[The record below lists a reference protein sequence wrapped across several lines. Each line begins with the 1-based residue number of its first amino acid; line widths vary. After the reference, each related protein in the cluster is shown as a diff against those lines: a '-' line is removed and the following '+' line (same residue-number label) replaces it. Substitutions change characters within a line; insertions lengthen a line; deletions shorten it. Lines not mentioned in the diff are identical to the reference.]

1 MRLRSSGRCS
11 GVTAT
16 ARSSRRSSR
25 CVTPTAMRGSSS
37 RRSTSIARAYHPRHQ
52 GRRPMTRTLAIAFA
66 GIVILASCAG
76 AEAPSNAPSVLVT
89 GSATPQPSRAKI
101 VVSYSNVLA
110 DFFPAYVA
118 KEAGIFDQNF
128 LDVDLQLIASTT
140 GLPALLAGQTQIA
153 HIGGSE
159 ALTTTAGGGDVV
171 VVANTGPVWPYQL
184 YVAADIKTPAD
195 LKGKKVAIAGVGGT
209 FDIGIRTMLPK
220 LGLVPDTDVTVF
232 STGSTANAT
241 AALLSG
247 NVAGTLS
254 SPPDTLKLEAAGF
267 HSLAK
272 MADLNLP
279 TAATTIVV
287 TRAYVTANKAV
298 VQRYVDSIVQAI
310 AKARADKAATIAA
323 LKKYLK
329 SDDDKGMQAAYDW
342 YVGTV
347 LKDPPTPT
355 AAQLAGIQEVVANF
369 NDKVRTVDPAKIVD
383 DSFVK
388 SALDR
393 GLLK

>member
-1 MRLRSSGRCS
+1 
-11 GVTAT
+11 
-16 ARSSRRSSR
+16 
-25 CVTPTAMRGSSS
+25 
-37 RRSTSIARAYHPRHQ
+37 
-52 GRRPMTRTLAIAFA
+52 MTRTIAA
-66 GIVILASCAG
+66 LLTSVLVLVSCAG
-76 AEAPSNAPSVLVT
+76 AGTLPSATQVLVS

-140 GLPALLAGQTQIA
+140 GLPALLSGQTQIA

-184 YVAADIKTPAD
+184 YAAADIKTPAD

-247 NVAGTLS
+247 GVSATLS

-287 TRAYVTANKAV
+287 TRAFVNANKTV

-310 AKARADKAATIAA
+310 AKARADRPGTIAA

-347 LKDPPTPT
+347 LKDPPLPT
-355 AAQLAGIQEVVANF
+355 AAQLAGIQEVVAKF
-369 NDKVRTVDPAKIVD
+369 NDKVKTVDPAKIVD

>member
-1 MRLRSSGRCS
+1 
-11 GVTAT
+11 
-16 ARSSRRSSR
+16 
-25 CVTPTAMRGSSS
+25 MRG
-37 RRSTSIARAYHPRHQ
+37 R
-52 GRRPMTRTLAIAFA
+52 LVCAFA
-66 GIVILASCAG
+66 AVLVLGSCAAG
-76 AEAPSNAPSVLVT
+76 APAPAGTSAASAPAT
-89 GSATPQPSRAKI
+89 ATPQPSRAKL

-118 KEAGIFDQNF
+118 KESGLFDQNF

-140 GLPALLAGQTQIA
+140 GLPALLVGQTQIA

-247 NVAGTLS
+247 SVSGTLS
-254 SPPDTLKLEAAGF
+254 SPPDTLKLEAAGY

-355 AAQLAGIQEVVANF
+355 AAQLAGIQEVVAKF
-369 NDKVRTVDPAKIVD
+369 NDKVRTVDPAKIID

>member
-1 MRLRSSGRCS
+1 MKTLVVCVAAVLTVVACGGSG
-11 GVTAT
+11 TPAPAAT
-16 ARSSRRSSR
+16 SAAVAAT
-25 CVTPTAMRGSSS
+25 VTP
-37 RRSTSIARAYHPRHQ
+37 
-52 GRRPMTRTLAIAFA
+52 
-66 GIVILASCAG
+66 
-76 AEAPSNAPSVLVT
+76 
-89 GSATPQPSRAKI
+89 TPQPSRAKI

-118 KEAGIFDQNF
+118 KEAGIFDANL

-184 YVAADIKTPAD
+184 YAAADIKTPAD
-195 LKGKKVAIAGVGGT
+195 VMGKKVAIAGVGGT

-247 NVAGTLS
+247 GVSATLS

-287 TRAYVTANKAV
+287 TRAYVNANKTV

-310 AKARADKAATIAA
+310 AKARAARPGTIAA
-323 LKKYLK
+323 LQQQRN
-329 SDDDKGMQAAYDW
+329 SGDDQGMPAAY
-342 YVGTV
+342 
-347 LKDPPTPT
+347 
-355 AAQLAGIQEVVANF
+355 AA
-369 NDKVRTVDPAKIVD
+369 D
-383 DSFVK
+383 
-388 SALDR
+388 
-393 GLLK
+393 

>member
-1 MRLRSSGRCS
+1 MKTLVVCVAAVLTVVACGGSG
-11 GVTAT
+11 TPAPAAT
-16 ARSSRRSSR
+16 SAAVAAT
-25 CVTPTAMRGSSS
+25 VTP
-37 RRSTSIARAYHPRHQ
+37 
-52 GRRPMTRTLAIAFA
+52 
-66 GIVILASCAG
+66 
-76 AEAPSNAPSVLVT
+76 
-89 GSATPQPSRAKI
+89 TPQPSRAKI

-118 KEAGIFDQNF
+118 KEAGIFDANL

-184 YVAADIKTPAD
+184 YAAADIKTPAD
-195 LKGKKVAIAGVGGT
+195 VMGKKVAIAGVGGT

-220 LGLVPDTDVTVF
+220 LGLVPDTDVTVR
-232 STGSTANAT
+232 STGSAANAT

-247 NVAGTLS
+247 GVSATLS

-287 TRAYVTANKAV
+287 TRAYVNANKTV

-310 AKARADKAATIAA
+310 AKARAARPGTIAA
-323 LKKYLK
+323 LQQQRN
-329 SDDDKGMQAAYDW
+329 SGDDQGMPAAY
-342 YVGTV
+342 
-347 LKDPPTPT
+347 
-355 AAQLAGIQEVVANF
+355 AA
-369 NDKVRTVDPAKIVD
+369 D
-383 DSFVK
+383 
-388 SALDR
+388 
-393 GLLK
+393 

>member
-1 MRLRSSGRCS
+1 MSRAVAIALAATFVLASCIEAGTPGPPATTHVLQSSAAA
-11 GVTAT
+11 TAT
-16 ARSSRRSSR
+16 AQ
-25 CVTPTAMRGSSS
+25 P
-37 RRSTSIARAYHPRHQ
+37 ARAK
-52 GRRPMTRTLAIAFA
+52 L
-66 GIVILASCAG
+66 
-76 AEAPSNAPSVLVT
+76 
-89 GSATPQPSRAKI
+89 

-118 KEAGIFDQNF
+118 KESGIFDANF

-184 YVAADIKTPAD
+184 YAAAAIRTPAD
-195 LKGKKVAIAGVGGT
+195 LKGKAVAIAGVGGT
-209 FDIGIRTMLPK
+209 FDIGIRTLLPK
-220 LGLVPDTDVTVF
+220 LGLVPDTDVEVR
-232 STGSTANAT
+232 SLGSTANAT
-241 AALLSG
+241 AALLNGGVS
-247 NVAGTLS
+247 ATLS

-267 HSLAK
+267 HSIAK

-279 TAATTIVV
+279 TTATAIVV
-287 TRAYVTANKAV
+287 TRSFVNGSRAV
-298 VQRYVDSIVQAI
+298 VQRYVDSIVQGI
-310 AKARADKAATIAA
+310 ARARADRAGTIAA

-329 SDDDKGMQAAYDW
+329 SEDDKAMQAAYDW

-347 LKDPPTPT
+347 LKDPPMPT
-355 AAQLAGIQEVVANF
+355 AAQLAAIQDVVSRF
-369 NDKVRTVDPAKIVD
+369 NEKVKTVDPAKIVD

>member
-1 MRLRSSGRCS
+1 MKTLVVCVAAVLTVVACGGSG
-11 GVTAT
+11 TPAPAAT
-16 ARSSRRSSR
+16 SAAVAAT
-25 CVTPTAMRGSSS
+25 VTP
-37 RRSTSIARAYHPRHQ
+37 
-52 GRRPMTRTLAIAFA
+52 
-66 GIVILASCAG
+66 
-76 AEAPSNAPSVLVT
+76 
-89 GSATPQPSRAKI
+89 TPQPSRAKI

-118 KEAGIFDQNF
+118 KEAGIFDANL

-184 YVAADIKTPAD
+184 YAGPDIKTPAD

-220 LGLVPDTDVTVF
+220 LGLVPDVDVTVF

-241 AALLSG
+241 AALLNGGVS
-247 NVAGTLS
+247 ATLS

-267 HSLAK
+267 HSVAK
-272 MADLNLP
+272 MADLNLQT
-279 TAATTIVV
+279 TATAIMV
-287 TRAYVTANKAV
+287 TRSYLVANRAV

-310 AKARADKAATIAA
+310 AKARADRAGTIAV

>member
-1 MRLRSSGRCS
+1 VVVAACGGTGTPAPAATSAAPAAA
-11 GVTAT
+11 TAT
-16 ARSSRRSSR
+16 S
-25 CVTPTAMRGSSS
+25 TPPPA
-37 RRSTSIARAYHPRHQ
+37 
-52 GRRPMTRTLAIAFA
+52 
-66 GIVILASCAG
+66 
-76 AEAPSNAPSVLVT
+76 
-89 GSATPQPSRAKI
+89 RAKI

-118 KEAGIFDQNF
+118 KDAGIFERNF
-128 LDVDLQLIASTT
+128 LDVDLQLIASAT
-140 GLPALLAGQTQIA
+140 GLPALLSGQTQLA

-159 ALTTTAGGGDVV
+159 ALTATAGGGDVV
-171 VVANTGPVWPYQL
+171 VVATTGPVWPYQL
-184 YVAADIKTPAD
+184 YAAADIKTAAD

-220 LGLVPDTDVTVF
+220 LGLVPDTDVTILA
-232 STGSTANAT
+232 TGSTANAT

-247 NVAGTLS
+247 GVSATLS

-267 HSLAK
+267 HSVAK
-272 MADLNLP
+272 MADLNLT

-287 TRAYVTANKAV
+287 TRKYLNENRAI

-310 AKARADKAATIAA
+310 AKARADRPGTIAT

-329 SDDDKGMQAAYDW
+329 SEDDKAMQAAYDW
-342 YVGTV
+342 YVLVV
-347 LKDPPTPT
+347 LKDPPIPT
-355 AAQLAGIQEVVANF
+355 AAQLASIQDVVSKF
-369 NDKVRTVDPAKIVD
+369 NEKVKTVDPAKIVD

>member
-1 MRLRSSGRCS
+1 VFTSR
-11 GVTAT
+11 AT
-16 ARSSRRSSR
+16 SA
-25 CVTPTAMRGSSS
+25 T
-37 RRSTSIARAYHPRHQ
+37 
-52 GRRPMTRTLAIAFA
+52 
-66 GIVILASCAG
+66 G
-76 AEAPSNAPSVLVT
+76 AT
-89 GSATPQPSRAKI
+89 GTPQPTKVKL

-118 KEAGIFDQNF
+118 KEAGIFDKNL

-140 GLPALLAGQTQIA
+140 GLPALLSGQTQIA

-159 ALTTTAGGGDVV
+159 ALTTNAGGGDVV
-171 VVANTGPVWPYQL
+171 VVGNTGPVWPYQL
-184 YVAADIKTPAD
+184 YAAADVKTPAD

-209 FDIGIRTMLPK
+209 FDIGIRTLLPS
-220 LGLVPDTDVTVF
+220 LGLVPDVDVTVF

-247 NVAGTLS
+247 GVSATLS

-267 HSLAK
+267 HSIAK
-272 MADLNLP
+272 MADLNLT

-287 TRAYVTANKAV
+287 TRAYVTANRDV
-298 VQRYVDSIVQAI
+298 VQRYVDSIVEAI
-310 AKARADKAATIAA
+310 AKARADKPGTVAT

-347 LKDPPTPT
+347 LKYPPTPSGV
-355 AAQLAGIQEVVANF
+355 QLASIREVVSKF
-369 NDKVRTVDPAKIVD
+369 NDKVRTVDTARMVD

-393 GLLK
+393 GLLR

>member
-1 MRLRSSGRCS
+1 MTKTIAICIVALVLAAACGGS
-11 GVTAT
+11 GVPAPAATSAAPAAATSAAT
-16 ARSSRRSSR
+16 A
-25 CVTPTAMRGSSS
+25 
-37 RRSTSIARAYHPRHQ
+37 
-52 GRRPMTRTLAIAFA
+52 
-66 GIVILASCAG
+66 
-76 AEAPSNAPSVLVT
+76 
-89 GSATPQPSRAKI
+89 QPSRAKL

-159 ALTTTAGGGDVV
+159 ALTATAGGGDVV

-184 YVAADIKTPAD
+184 YAGPDIKTAAD

-220 LGLVPDTDVTVF
+220 LGLVPDVDVTVL

-247 NVAGTLS
+247 GVAATLS

-267 HSLAK
+267 HSVAK
-272 MADLNLP
+272 MADLNLT

-287 TRAYVTANKAV
+287 TRAYLAANRLV
-298 VQRYVDSIVQAI
+298 VQRYVDSIVQGI
-310 AKARADKAATIAA
+310 ARARADKAGTIAA

-329 SDDDKGMQAAYDW
+329 SDDDRAMQAAYDW

-347 LKDPPTPT
+347 LRDPPTPT
-355 AAQLAGIQEVVANF
+355 IAQLAGIQDVVSKF
-369 NDKVRTVDPAKIVD
+369 NDKVKTVDLTKLVD
-383 DSFVK
+383 DSLVK

-393 GLLK
+393 GLLR

>member
-1 MRLRSSGRCS
+1 
-11 GVTAT
+11 
-16 ARSSRRSSR
+16 
-25 CVTPTAMRGSSS
+25 
-37 RRSTSIARAYHPRHQ
+37 
-52 GRRPMTRTLAIAFA
+52 MTRTFA
-66 GIVILASCAG
+66 ALLTGMLVLASCAG
-76 AEAPSNAPSVLVT
+76 AEAPPSATQVLT

-118 KEAGIFDQNF
+118 KESGIFDRNF

-140 GLPALLAGQTQIA
+140 GLPALLSGQTQIA

-159 ALTTTAGGGDVV
+159 ALTVTAGGGDVV
-171 VVANTGPVWPYQL
+171 VIANTGPVWPYQL
-184 YVAADIKTPAD
+184 YASADIKTPSD

-220 LGLVPDTDVTVF
+220 LGLVPDADVTVF

-241 AALLSG
+241 AALLGGGVS
-247 NVAGTLS
+247 ATLS

-272 MADLNLP
+272 MADLNLS

-287 TRAYVTANKAV
+287 TRAYLNSNKAV
-298 VQRYVDSIVQAI
+298 VQRYVDSIVQGI
-310 AKARADKAATIAA
+310 ATARADRPGTITA

-347 LKDPPTPT
+347 LKDPPLPT
-355 AAQLAGIQEVVANF
+355 AAQLAGIQEVVAKF
-369 NDKVRTVDPAKIVD
+369 NEKVKTIDPAKIVD

>member
-1 MRLRSSGRCS
+1 MPTMTRALALCAATLLL
-11 GVTAT
+11 VTACGGPV
-16 ARSSRRSSR
+16 A
-25 CVTPTAMRGSSS
+25 
-37 RRSTSIARAYHPRHQ
+37 TSA
-52 GRRPMTRTLAIAFA
+52 
-66 GIVILASCAG
+66 
-76 AEAPSNAPSVLVT
+76 APSVAST
-89 GSATPQPSRAKI
+89 ASGTPVPARVKI

-110 DFFPAYVA
+110 DYFPAYVA
-118 KEAGIFDQNF
+118 KEAGIFDKNF

-159 ALTTTAGGGDVV
+159 ALTTNAAGGDVV

-184 YVAADIKTPAD
+184 YAAADIKTPAD
-195 LKGKKVAIAGVGGT
+195 LKGKKVAIAGVAGT
-209 FDIGIRTMLPK
+209 FDIGIRTMLPR

-247 NVAGTLS
+247 GVSATLS

-287 TRAYVTANKAV
+287 TGSYLAANRPV

-310 AKARADKAATIAA
+310 AKARADKAGTIAA

-329 SDDDKGMQAAYDW
+329 SDDDKAMQAAYDW

-355 AAQLAGIQEVVANF
+355 TGQLAGIQDVVSKF
-369 NDKVRTVDPAKIVD
+369 NDKVKTVDLAKLVD
-383 DSFVK
+383 DTLVK
-388 SALDR
+388 SSLAR

>member
-1 MRLRSSGRCS
+1 MIIAACGGSG
-11 GVTAT
+11 TPAPAAT
-16 ARSSRRSSR
+16 SA
-25 CVTPTAMRGSSS
+25 
-37 RRSTSIARAYHPRHQ
+37 
-52 GRRPMTRTLAIAFA
+52 
-66 GIVILASCAG
+66 
-76 AEAPSNAPSVLVT
+76 APSKVT
-89 GSATPQPSRAKI
+89 ATPQPSRVKLVA
-101 VVSYSNVLA
+101 SYSNALA
-110 DFFPAYVA
+110 DYFPPYVA

-140 GLPALLAGQTQIA
+140 GLPALLAGQTQVA

-159 ALTTTAGGGDVV
+159 ALTATAGGGDVV
-171 VVANTGPVWPYQL
+171 IVANTGPVWPYVL
-184 YVAADIKTPAD
+184 YAAADIKTVAD
-195 LKGKKVAIAGVGGT
+195 LKGKKIAIAGVGGT
-209 FDIGIRTMLPK
+209 YDIGLRLMLPK
-220 LGLVPDTDVTVF
+220 LGLAPDTDVTLL
-232 STGSTANAT
+232 STGSTANAV

-247 NVAGTLS
+247 GVSATLTQ
-254 SPPDTLKLEAAGF
+254 PPDTLKLEAAGF
-267 HSLAK
+267 HSIAR

-287 TRAYVTANKAV
+287 KRDYLNANRAV

-310 AKARADKAATIAA
+310 AKARADKAFTVAT

-329 SDDDKGMQAAYDW
+329 SEDDKGMAAAYDL

-355 AAQLAGIQEVVANF
+355 VAQLVGIQDVVAKF
-369 NDKVRTVDPAKIVD
+369 NDKVKTVDLAKLVD

>member
-1 MRLRSSGRCS
+1 
-11 GVTAT
+11 
-16 ARSSRRSSR
+16 
-25 CVTPTAMRGSSS
+25 
-37 RRSTSIARAYHPRHQ
+37 
-52 GRRPMTRTLAIAFA
+52 MTRSFAIAFVA
-66 GIVILASCAG
+66 MLVLASCGGTPSAVATSG
-76 AEAPSNAPSVLVT
+76 APGG

-118 KEAGIFDQNF
+118 KDAGIFDQNF

-159 ALTTTAGGGDVV
+159 ALTTTAGGGEVV

-220 LGLVPDTDVTVF
+220 LGLVADTEVTVL

-241 AALLSG
+241 AALISG
-247 NVAGTLS
+247 GVSGTLS

-287 TRAYVTANKAV
+287 TRSYLNTNKAV

-310 AKARADKAATIAA
+310 GKARADRAGTVAS

-329 SDDDKGMQAAYDW
+329 SEDDKGMQAAYDW

-347 LKDPPTPT
+347 LKDPPIPT
-355 AAQLAGIQEVVANF
+355 AAQLAGIQDVVAKF
-369 NDKVRTVDPAKIVD
+369 NEKVKTVDPAKIVD

>member
-1 MRLRSSGRCS
+1 
-11 GVTAT
+11 
-16 ARSSRRSSR
+16 
-25 CVTPTAMRGSSS
+25 
-37 RRSTSIARAYHPRHQ
+37 
-52 GRRPMTRTLAIAFA
+52 MTRTFAIAIA
-66 GIVILASCAG
+66 VVLLLASCAG
-76 AEAPSNAPSVLVT
+76 AEAPPNATQVLVT
-89 GSATPQPSRAKI
+89 GGATPQPSRAKI
-101 VVSYSNVLA
+101 VASYSNVLA

-118 KEAGIFDQNF
+118 KESGIFDQNF

-140 GLPALLAGQTQIA
+140 GLPALLSGQTQIA

-184 YVAADIKTPAD
+184 YVAADIKAPTD
-195 LKGKKVAIAGVGGT
+195 LKGKQVAIAGVGGT
-209 FDIGIRTMLPK
+209 FDIGIRTLLPK
-220 LGLVPDTDVTVF
+220 LGLAPDTDVTVR

-247 NVAGTLS
+247 GVSGTLS

-287 TRAYVTANKAV
+287 TRAFLNANKPV

-310 AKARADKAATIAA
+310 AKARADKPGTIAT

-342 YVGTV
+342 YIGTV
-347 LKDPPTPT
+347 LKDPPVPT
-355 AAQLAGIQEVVANF
+355 AAQLAGIQDVVAKF
-369 NDKVRTVDPAKIVD
+369 NDKVRSVDPAKIVD

>member
-1 MRLRSSGRCS
+1 MRRIRA
-11 GVTAT
+11 VT
-16 ARSSRRSSR
+16 
-25 CVTPTAMRGSSS
+25 
-37 RRSTSIARAYHPRHQ
+37 IAA
-52 GRRPMTRTLAIAFA
+52 L
-66 GIVILASCAG
+66 
-76 AEAPSNAPSVLVT
+76 VLVAACGGT
-89 GSATPQPSRAKI
+89 GSQAPAATSAAPAAAATVTPQPSRAKI

-140 GLPALLAGQTQIA
+140 GLPALLAGNTQIA

-159 ALTTTAGGGDVV
+159 ALTTTAGGGEVV

-184 YVAADIKTPAD
+184 YGAADIKTPGD

-209 FDIGIRTMLPK
+209 FDIGIRTLLPK
-220 LGLVPDTDVTVF
+220 LGLVPDTDVTIF

-247 NVAGTLS
+247 GVSATLS

-267 HSLAK
+267 HSIAK
-272 MADLNLP
+272 MAELNLST
-279 TAATTIVV
+279 TATAIVV
-287 TRAYVTANKAV
+287 TRSYLNGNKPV

-310 AKARADKAATIAA
+310 AKARADRPGTIAA

-329 SDDDKGMQAAYDW
+329 SEDDKGMQAAYDW

-347 LKDPPTPT
+347 LKDPPVPT
-355 AAQLAGIQEVVANF
+355 AAQLAAIQDVVSKF
-369 NDKVRTVDPAKIVD
+369 NEKVKAVDTAKIVD

>member
-1 MRLRSSGRCS
+1 VLRTPAVLLALTVVLAACVDPGGSAPESTTAVRVG
-11 GVTAT
+11 AT
-16 ARSSRRSSR
+16 A
-25 CVTPTAMRGSSS
+25 
-37 RRSTSIARAYHPRHQ
+37 
-52 GRRPMTRTLAIAFA
+52 
-66 GIVILASCAG
+66 
-76 AEAPSNAPSVLVT
+76 
-89 GSATPQPSRAKI
+89 SATPQPSRVKLA
-101 VVSYSNVLA
+101 VSYSNVLA

-140 GLPALLAGQTQIA
+140 GIPALLAGQTQLA
-153 HIGGSE
+153 HSGGSE
-159 ALTTTAGGGDVV
+159 ELTITAGGGDVV
-171 VVANTGPVWPYQL
+171 LIANTGPVWPYQL
-184 YVAADIKTPAD
+184 YAAADIKVPAD

-209 FDIGIRTMLPK
+209 FDLGIRTMLPK

-241 AALLSG
+241 AALLGGGVS
-247 NVAGTLS
+247 ATLS

-279 TAATTIVV
+279 TTATALLV
-287 TRAYVTANKAV
+287 TRSYLNANKPV

-310 AKARADKAATIAA
+310 AKARADRPGTIAA

-329 SDDDKGMQAAYDW
+329 SEDDRGMQAAYDW

-347 LKDPPTPT
+347 LKDPPLPT
-355 AAQLAGIQEVVANF
+355 VAQLAAIQEVVSKF
-369 NDKVRTVDPAKIVD
+369 NDKVKALDAAKLID

>member
-1 MRLRSSGRCS
+1 MMR
-11 GVTAT
+11 AF
-16 ARSSRRSSR
+16 
-25 CVTPTAMRGSSS
+25 
-37 RRSTSIARAYHPRHQ
+37 
-52 GRRPMTRTLAIAFA
+52 AIAVVSV
-66 GIVILASCAG
+66 IVASCAG
-76 AEAPSNAPSVLVT
+76 GAAPPAATSAAPAAGT
-89 GSATPQPSRAKI
+89 ATPQPSRAKI

-118 KEAGIFDQNF
+118 KESGIFDQNF

-159 ALTTTAGGGDVV
+159 ALTTTAGGGEVV

-184 YVAADIKTPAD
+184 YAAADIKTPAD

-247 NVAGTLS
+247 GVSATLS

-272 MADLNLP
+272 MADLGLS

-287 TRAYVTANKAV
+287 TRSYVGANRAV
-298 VQRYVDSIVQAI
+298 VQRYVDSIVQGI
-310 AKARADKAATIAA
+310 AKARADRAGTIAA

-329 SDDDKGMQAAYDW
+329 TDDDKGMQAAYDW

-347 LKDPPTPT
+347 LKDPPLPT
-355 AAQLAGIQEVVANF
+355 AAQLAAIQEVVAKF

-383 DSFVK
+383 DSFVR

>member
-1 MRLRSSGRCS
+1 M
-11 GVTAT
+11 
-16 ARSSRRSSR
+16 SRT
-25 CVTPTAMRGSSS
+25 V
-37 RRSTSIARAYHPRHQ
+37 
-52 GRRPMTRTLAIAFA
+52 AIAFA
-66 GIVILASCAG
+66 ATVVLASCAG
-76 AEAPSNAPSVLVT
+76 AGTPAAVATSAAPVAAT
-89 GSATPQPSRAKI
+89 ATATPQPTKAKL

-110 DFFPAYVA
+110 DYFPAYVA
-118 KEAGIFDQNF
+118 KESGIFDQNF

-140 GLPALLAGQTQIA
+140 GLPALLAGQTQFA

-184 YVAADIKTPAD
+184 YAAADIKTPAD

-247 NVAGTLS
+247 GVSATLS

-287 TRAYVTANKAV
+287 TRSFLTANKAV

-310 AKARADKAATIAA
+310 AKARADRPGTVAA

-329 SDDDKGMQAAYDW
+329 SDDDTGMQAAYDW

-355 AAQLAGIQEVVANF
+355 VAQLAGIQDVVAKF
-369 NDKVRTVDPAKIVD
+369 NDKVKTVDLAKLID
-383 DSFVK
+383 DSFVR

>member
-1 MRLRSSGRCS
+1 M
-11 GVTAT
+11 
-16 ARSSRRSSR
+16 SRA
-25 CVTPTAMRGSSS
+25 V
-37 RRSTSIARAYHPRHQ
+37 
-52 GRRPMTRTLAIAFA
+52 AIALA
-66 GIVILASCAG
+66 ATCVLASCAEAG
-76 AEAPSNAPSVLVT
+76 APGPGTATAVRQ
-89 GSATPQPSRAKI
+89 SAAAATATAQLARIKL

-118 KEAGIFDQNF
+118 KESGIFDANF

-184 YVAADIKTPAD
+184 YAAADIKTPAD
-195 LKGKKVAIAGVGGT
+195 LKGRKVAIAGVGGT

-220 LGLVPDTDVTVF
+220 LGLVPDVDVMVF

-247 NVAGTLS
+247 GVSATLS

-279 TAATTIVV
+279 TTATAIVV
-287 TRAYVTANKAV
+287 TRGFVNGNRGV

-310 AKARADKAATIAA
+310 AKARADRAGTIVA

-329 SDDDKGMQAAYDW
+329 SEDDKAMQAAYDW

-347 LKDPPTPT
+347 LKDPPIPT
-355 AAQLAGIQEVVANF
+355 AAELAAIQDVVSKF
-369 NDKVRTVDPAKIVD
+369 NEKVKTVDPAKIVD

>member
-1 MRLRSSGRCS
+1 
-11 GVTAT
+11 
-16 ARSSRRSSR
+16 
-25 CVTPTAMRGSSS
+25 
-37 RRSTSIARAYHPRHQ
+37 
-52 GRRPMTRTLAIAFA
+52 MTRAFA
-66 GIVILASCAG
+66 ALLVALLVLASCGGTSAPTATSAVPIAG
-76 AEAPSNAPSVLVT
+76 
-89 GSATPQPSRAKI
+89 GATPEPSRAKL

-118 KEAGIFDQNF
+118 KESGIFDRNF

-159 ALTTTAGGGDVV
+159 ALSTTAAGGDVV

-184 YVAADIKTPAD
+184 YAAADIKTPAD
-195 LKGKKVAIAGVGGT
+195 LRGKKVAIAGVGGT
-209 FDIGIRTMLPK
+209 FDIGIRTMLPR

-247 NVAGTLS
+247 GVSATLS

-287 TRAYVTANKAV
+287 TRAYVNSNKAV

-310 AKARADKAATIAA
+310 AKARADRPGTIAA

-329 SDDDKGMQAAYDW
+329 SEDDKGMQAAYDW

-347 LKDPPTPT
+347 LKDPPIPT
-355 AAQLAGIQEVVANF
+355 AAQLAGIQEVVAKF
-369 NDKVRTVDPAKIVD
+369 NDKVKSVDPAKIVD

>member
-1 MRLRSSGRCS
+1 MSRIFVAICIAAVVIIVACGGSGTS
-11 GVTAT
+11 APLATSAAPAAASTAT
-16 ARSSRRSSR
+16 T
-25 CVTPTAMRGSSS
+25 TP
-37 RRSTSIARAYHPRHQ
+37 ARAK
-52 GRRPMTRTLAIAFA
+52 L
-66 GIVILASCAG
+66 
-76 AEAPSNAPSVLVT
+76 
-89 GSATPQPSRAKI
+89 
-101 VVSYSNVLA
+101 VVSYSNLLA
-110 DFFPAYVA
+110 DYFPAYVA

-140 GLPALLAGQTQIA
+140 GLPALLAGQTQVA

-171 VVANTGPVWPYQL
+171 IVANTGPVWPYQL
-184 YVAADIKTPAD
+184 YAAADIKTPAD
-195 LKGKKVAIAGVGGT
+195 LRGKKVAIAGVGGT

-220 LGLVPDTDVTVF
+220 LGLVADTDVAVF

-247 NVAGTLS
+247 GVSATLS

-267 HSLAK
+267 HSVAK

-287 TRAYVTANKAV
+287 TRSYLVANKAV

-310 AKARADKAATIAA
+310 AKARADRPGTVAT

-347 LKDPPTPT
+347 LRDPPTPT
-355 AAQLAGIQEVVANF
+355 TAQLVGIQDVVSKF
-369 NDKVRTVDPAKIVD
+369 NDKVKTVDLAKVID

>member
-1 MRLRSSGRCS
+1 MIPHDVRRLLGACIAAMLIA
-11 GVTAT
+11 GACGGTGTPAPAAT
-16 ARSSRRSSR
+16 SEA
-25 CVTPTAMRGSSS
+25 PA
-37 RRSTSIARAYHPRHQ
+37 ARA
-52 GRRPMTRTLAIAFA
+52 TD
-66 GIVILASCAG
+66 
-76 AEAPSNAPSVLVT
+76 
-89 GSATPQPSRAKI
+89 TPQPSRARI

-118 KEAGIFDQNF
+118 KESGIFERNF
-128 LDVDLQLIASTT
+128 LDVDLQLIASAT
-140 GLPALLAGQTQIA
+140 GLPALLSGQTQLA

-159 ALTTTAGGGDVV
+159 ALTATAGGGDVV

-184 YVAADIKTPAD
+184 YAAADIKTAAD

-209 FDIGIRTMLPK
+209 FDIGIRTLLPK
-220 LGLVPDTDVTVF
+220 LGLVPDTDVTIF

-247 NVAGTLS
+247 GVSATLS

-267 HSLAK
+267 HSVAK
-272 MADLNLP
+272 MADLNLS

-287 TRAYVTANKAV
+287 TRTYLNENRAV
-298 VQRYVDSIVQAI
+298 VQRYVDAIVQGI
-310 AKARADKAATIAA
+310 AKARSDKPATIAA

-329 SDDDKGMQAAYDW
+329 SEDDKAMSAAYDW

-355 AAQLAGIQEVVANF
+355 AAQLAAIQDVVSKF
-369 NDKVRTVDPAKIVD
+369 NDKVKTVDPAKIVD
-383 DSFVK
+383 DSLVK

>member
-1 MRLRSSGRCS
+1 
-11 GVTAT
+11 
-16 ARSSRRSSR
+16 
-25 CVTPTAMRGSSS
+25 
-37 RRSTSIARAYHPRHQ
+37 
-52 GRRPMTRTLAIAFA
+52 MTRTFVIAIA
-66 GIVILASCAG
+66 VVLVLASCAG
-76 AEAPSNAPSVLVT
+76 AEAPPSATSVLAS

-118 KEAGIFDQNF
+118 KESGIFDQNF

-171 VVANTGPVWPYQL
+171 VVATTGPVWPYQL
-184 YVAADIKTPAD
+184 YAAADIKTPMD
-195 LKGKKVAIAGVGGT
+195 LKGKQVAIAGVGGT
-209 FDIGIRTMLPK
+209 FDIGIRTMLPR

-247 NVAGTLS
+247 GVSATLS

-272 MADLNLP
+272 MADLNLA

-287 TRAYVTANKAV
+287 TRAYLNSNKVV

-310 AKARADKAATIAA
+310 TKASADRSATVAA
-323 LKKYLK
+323 LKKYLR
-329 SDDDKGMQAAYDW
+329 SDDD
-342 YVGTV
+342 
-347 LKDPPTPT
+347 
-355 AAQLAGIQEVVANF
+355 
-369 NDKVRTVDPAKIVD
+369 
-383 DSFVK
+383 
-388 SALDR
+388 
-393 GLLK
+393 

>member
-1 MRLRSSGRCS
+1 
-11 GVTAT
+11 
-16 ARSSRRSSR
+16 
-25 CVTPTAMRGSSS
+25 
-37 RRSTSIARAYHPRHQ
+37 
-52 GRRPMTRTLAIAFA
+52 MTRTLAIAIA
-66 GIVILASCAG
+66 VVLVLASCAG
-76 AEAPSNAPSVLVT
+76 AEAPPSATSVLAS

-241 AALLSG
+241 ADRKS
-247 NVAGTLS
+247 
-254 SPPDTLKLEAAGF
+254 
-267 HSLAK
+267 
-272 MADLNLP
+272 
-279 TAATTIVV
+279 VV
-287 TRAYVTANKAV
+287 
-298 VQRYVDSIVQAI
+298 
-310 AKARADKAATIAA
+310 
-323 LKKYLK
+323 
-329 SDDDKGMQAAYDW
+329 
-342 YVGTV
+342 
-347 LKDPPTPT
+347 
-355 AAQLAGIQEVVANF
+355 
-369 NDKVRTVDPAKIVD
+369 
-383 DSFVK
+383 
-388 SALDR
+388 
-393 GLLK
+393 

>member
-1 MRLRSSGRCS
+1 M
-11 GVTAT
+11 
-16 ARSSRRSSR
+16 SR
-25 CVTPTAMRGSSS
+25 TF
-37 RRSTSIARAYHPRHQ
+37 
-52 GRRPMTRTLAIAFA
+52 AIAIA
-66 GIVILASCAG
+66 GVLVLASCAG
-76 AEAPSNAPSVLVT
+76 AGTPAATSAAPVA
-89 GSATPQPSRAKI
+89 GSATPQPSRAKL

-118 KEAGIFDQNF
+118 KESGIFDQNL

-140 GLPALLAGQTQIA
+140 GLPALLAGQTQMA

-195 LKGKKVAIAGVGGT
+195 LKGKKLAIAGVGGT

-247 NVAGTLS
+247 GVSGTLS

-287 TRAYVTANKAV
+287 TRAYVDGNRAV

-310 AKARADKAATIAA
+310 AKARADRPGTIVA

-329 SDDDKGMQAAYDW
+329 SDDDKGMQAAYEW

-347 LKDPPTPT
+347 LKDPPVPT
-355 AAQLAGIQEVVANF
+355 AAQLAGIQDVVAKF
-369 NDKVRTVDPAKIVD
+369 NDRVRSVDPAKIVD

-388 SALDR
+388 SALER

>member
-1 MRLRSSGRCS
+1 
-11 GVTAT
+11 
-16 ARSSRRSSR
+16 
-25 CVTPTAMRGSSS
+25 
-37 RRSTSIARAYHPRHQ
+37 
-52 GRRPMTRTLAIAFA
+52 MTRTFAIALA
-66 GIVILASCAG
+66 GIVVLASCAEAG
-76 AEAPSNAPSVLVT
+76 APPSATSAAPVA
-89 GSATPQPSRAKI
+89 GSATPQPSRAKL

-118 KEAGIFDQNF
+118 KESGIFDQNF

-159 ALTTTAGGGDVV
+159 ALTTTAAGGEVV

-184 YVAADIKTPAD
+184 YAAADIKTPAD

-247 NVAGTLS
+247 GVSATLS

-287 TRAYVTANKAV
+287 TRAYVDANRSV

-310 AKARADKAATIAA
+310 AKARADRPGTIAT

-329 SDDDKGMQAAYDW
+329 SDDDKGMQAAYEW

-347 LKDPPTPT
+347 LKDPPIPT
-355 AAQLAGIQEVVANF
+355 AAQLAGIQEVVSKF
-369 NDKVRTVDPAKIVD
+369 NDKVKTVDPAKIVD